1 MKKMSM
7 ALALAAGST
16 VSIGWTFALPSSPAA
31 AIPVFD
37 ATNYT
42 QNVVQAAR
50 ALEQINNQIQ
60 SLQNEASMLRNMAR
74 NLERIDFPQLRQIS
88 SSLKEIDRLMGEA
101 RGIGFKVDR
110 MEQQFRTLFP
120 GSVDRI
126 LKTDARAVEARARLD
141 SALESFRHSMT
152 VQAEVVSQ
160 VRDDAELLSELSS
173 RSDGAVGSLQAQQAA
188 NQLLALSTKQQLQLQ
203 ELMAAEYRSRSIER
217 ARRVQAEAEAK
228 AATKRF
234 LGSGKAY
241 TPGN

>member
-101 RGIGFKVDR
+101 KGI
-110 MEQQFRTLFP
+110 
-120 GSVDRI
+120 
-126 LKTDARAVEARARLD
+126 
-141 SALESFRHSMT
+141 
-152 VQAEVVSQ
+152 VQA
-160 VRDDAELLSELSS
+160 
-173 RSDGAVGSLQAQQAA
+173 
-188 NQLLALSTKQQLQLQ
+188 
-203 ELMAAEYRSRSIER
+203 RSICR
-217 ARRVQAEAEAK
+217 CTMSLPDSSAS
-228 AATKRF
+228 AA
-234 LGSGKAY
+234 
-241 TPGN
+241 